1 MKINVLIVEDDPL
14 VASQVKGMLAEM
26 DYCVLAICKD
36 KQAARRVFAASQP
49 DILITDIHLTE
60 RLDGI
65 ELGKLADS
73 NNIPVIFMTQY
84 ADDTIYALTQS
95 LKNSTFLVKP
105 FHKLTLNSQIAILLK
120 KKSADPRLQKNSKQ
134 KLFAIYNRSWDDVV
148 FLKDIYWL
156 KADGNYSLI
165 QTETNCYSIKKSL
178 VLLEKT
184 FPRNAFIRI
193 SRSYFVHVDY
203 INKIDLE
210 TRSMNVAEH
219 ELAIGR
225 QYTQPLKDELNRMA
239 LIEP

>member
-1 MKINVLIVEDDPL
+1 MKINVLLVEDDP
-14 VASQVKGMLAEM
+14 VIASQVKDMLTEL
-26 DYCVLAICKD
+26 DYCVLAVCKD

-49 DILITDIHLTE
+49 HILITDIHLTE

-105 FHKLTLNSQIAILLK
+105 FHKLTLNSQISILLK
-120 KKSADPRLQKNSKQ
+120 KRSADPRLQTNPKH

-156 KADGNYSLI
+156 EADGNYSI
-165 QTETNCYSIKKSL
+165 IKTETNVYSIKKSL

-184 FPRNAFIRI
+184 FPRNTFIRI
-193 SRSYFVHVDY
+193 SRSYFVHINY
-203 INKIDLE
+203 INKIDIE
-210 TRSMNVAEH
+210 ARYVIIAQR
-219 ELAIGR
+219 ELTIGR
-225 QYTQPLKDELNRMA
+225 HYTQLLKDELNR
-239 LIEP
+239 LEHTDS